1 MFSGLLYCADC
12 GEKLYYSVTNNY
24 KREQAYFFCSAYRK
38 NSDVCSAHYIREKV
52 VEQLV
57 LESMQRV
64 LWYVQSYEKLF
75 AQRQLA
81 EFGEKP
87 KKELTDKRRELDK
100 AKVRVREIDGV
111 IQKLYEDNA
120 MGKISDE
127 RFATMSMSLENEQSE
142 LKDRIPALED
152 ELENAKVKTEGLQR
166 FIDKAKRVTRLEAL
180 TPELVH
186 EFIEKIV
193 VSAPEYKDG
202 KRYQEVAIHYNGV
215 GIIREPTAEE
225 MEEYFQEHISNK
237 PFLKAKTA

>member
-1 MFSGLLYCADC
+1 MTISSVLLTA
-12 GEKLYYSVTNNY
+12 
-24 KREQAYFFCSAYRK
+24 K
-38 NSDVCSAHYIREKV
+38 NPDVCSAHYIREKV
-52 VEQLV
+52 IDQLV

-81 EFGEKP
+81 EFGEKQ
-87 KKELTDKRRELDK
+87 KKELTEKRRELDK
-100 AKVRVREIDGV
+100 AKQRVREIDGF

-142 LKDRIPALED
+142 LKDRIPTLED

-166 FIDKAKRVTRLEAL
+166 FIDKAKQVTRLEAL
-180 TPELVH
+180 TPEVVH

-193 VSAPEYKDG
+193 VYAPEYKAG
-202 KRYQEVAIHYNGV
+202 
-215 GIIREPTAEE
+215 
-225 MEEYFQEHISNK
+225 
-237 PFLKAKTA
+237 FLI

>member
-1 MFSGLLYCADC
+1 M
-12 GEKLYYSVTNNY
+12 
-24 KREQAYFFCSAYRK
+24 
-38 NSDVCSAHYIREKV
+38 
-52 VEQLV
+52 

-81 EFGEKP
+81 EFGEKQ
-87 KKELTDKRRELDK
+87 KKEFAEKRRELDK
-100 AKVRVREIDGV
+100 SKLRVREIDGI

-127 RFATMSMSLENEQSE
+127 RFATMSMSLENEQSG

-180 TPELVH
+180 TSELVH

-202 KRYQEVAIHYNGV
+202 KCYQKIAIHYNGV
-215 GIIREPTAEE
+215 DIIREPTAEE
-225 MEEYFQEHISNK
+225 MEEYFQEHISK
-237 PFLKAKTA
+237 KSFLKAKTA

>member
-1 MFSGLLYCADC
+1 M
-12 GEKLYYSVTNNY
+12 
-24 KREQAYFFCSAYRK
+24 
-38 NSDVCSAHYIREKV
+38 
-52 VEQLV
+52 

-81 EFGEKP
+81 EFGEKQ
-87 KKELTDKRRELDK
+87 KKEFAEKRRELDK
-100 AKVRVREIDGV
+100 SKLRVREIDGI

-127 RFATMSMSLENEQSE
+127 RFATMSMSLENEQSG

-166 FIDKAKRVTRLEAL
+166 FIDKAKRVTR
-180 TPELVH
+180 H
-186 EFIEKIV
+186 E
-193 VSAPEYKDG
+193 APEYKDG
-202 KRYQEVAIHYNGV
+202 KRYQKIAIHYNGV

-225 MEEYFQEHISNK
+225 MEEYFQEHISK
-237 PFLKAKTA
+237 KSFLKAKTA

>member
-1 MFSGLLYCADC
+1 M
-12 GEKLYYSVTNNY
+12 
-24 KREQAYFFCSAYRK
+24 
-38 NSDVCSAHYIREKV
+38 
-52 VEQLV
+52 

-81 EFGEKP
+81 EFGEKQ
-87 KKELTDKRRELDK
+87 KKELTEKRRELDK
-100 AKVRVREIDGV
+100 AKQRVREIDGF

-142 LKDRIPALED
+142 LKDRMPTLED

-166 FIDKAKRVTRLEAL
+166 FIDKAKQVTRLEAL
-180 TPELVH
+180 TPEVVH

-193 VSAPEYKDG
+193 VYAPEYKSG
-202 KRYQEVAIHYNGV
+202 
-215 GIIREPTAEE
+215 
-225 MEEYFQEHISNK
+225 
-237 PFLKAKTA
+237 FLI